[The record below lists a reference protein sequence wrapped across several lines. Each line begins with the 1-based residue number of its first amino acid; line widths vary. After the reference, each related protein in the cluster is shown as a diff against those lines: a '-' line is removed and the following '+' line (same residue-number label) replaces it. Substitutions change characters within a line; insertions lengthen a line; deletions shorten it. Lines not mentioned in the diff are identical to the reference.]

1 MLSPSQYLTPD
12 RGRGGGA
19 AGLRDGVLSPRG
31 PQQLFGLGPGGDP
44 GLRGG
49 GGLLRQDMTSMIRPE
64 FTSTPAT
71 NTQSPPLLQDRY
83 SSPMAGGFSSPIQ
96 GAYNNT
102 GDPAQLQGGA
112 SWSSRTDLAL
122 NSFNSIWQKCEDLK
136 FILEN
141 CSIKELSV
149 IWHTIVDRMFML
161 GGGRGWDICSI
172 SRSQSP
178 RDYTAISSF
187 LSSSGPLLSAA
198 NKLLAD
204 PYIRYEFPV
213 SRLSPNLVHQ
223 ISSCSP
229 SLSSFISSRLSHNMQ
244 QLSLNSFEFYMFTFR

>member
-1 MLSPSQYLTPD
+1 M
-12 RGRGGGA
+12 
-19 AGLRDGVLSPRG
+19 RDGVLSPRG
-31 PQQLFGLGPGGDP
+31 PHQLFGLGPGGDQ
-44 GLRGG
+44 G
-49 GGLLRQDMTSMIRPE
+49 GGLLRPDTMTSMIRPE
-64 FTSTPAT
+64 FTSTPAS
-71 NTQSPPLLQDRY
+71 NTQSSPLLTADRY
-83 SSPMAGGFSSPIQ
+83 SSPVGGGVSSPIQ

-102 GDPAQLQGGA
+102 GDPGQLQGGDL
-112 SWSSRTDLAL
+112 WTTRTEMAL

-149 IWHTIVDRMFML
+149 IWHTIVDRMLML
-161 GGGRGWDICSI
+161 GGGRGWDISSI
-172 SRSQSP
+172 SRTQSP

-187 LSSSGPLLSAA
+187 LASSGSLLSAA

-213 SRLSPNLVHQ
+213 SRLSPSLVHQ
-223 ISSCSP
+223 ISSCSH

-244 QLSLNSFEFYMFTFR
+244 QLSLNSFEFYMFTFRY